1 MKKSVL
7 SILMLLC
14 AVTMTSC
21 NSRQKQ
27 PAEELVN
34 GVDSTEV
41 KAMSDENNADSAQVK
56 AGDDILGLI
65 NNIYAAIGRH
75 EENIDGRFACHVWR
89 DLVAAVEEKDSHMAE
104 IGFFNED
111 YWTQMQDTNPD
122 HFEIRDAKFLN
133 LDAGKGTAVVDFVLH
148 STVQDVHTKFKFCR
162 EDGDWRVHDIIWFF
176 DDGTGKEEEID
187 LMEGMKSYLSETE

>member
-41 KAMSDENNADSAQVK
+41 KAMSDENK
-56 AGDDILGLI
+56 
-65 NNIYAAIGRH
+65 
-75 EENIDGRFACHVWR
+75 
-89 DLVAAVEEKDSHMAE
+89 
-104 IGFFNED
+104 
-111 YWTQMQDTNPD
+111 
-122 HFEIRDAKFLN
+122 
-133 LDAGKGTAVVDFVLH
+133 
-148 STVQDVHTKFKFCR
+148 
-162 EDGDWRVHDIIWFF
+162 
-176 DDGTGKEEEID
+176 
-187 LMEGMKSYLSETE
+187 